1 MDYSR
6 TEATPP
12 HPYIKVKEVAHEV
25 VVNYYEP
32 TQPNPSY
39 NEADAV
45 RNVSAA
51 FMDNSDLEIET

>member
-6 TEATPP
+6 AEANPP
-12 HPYIKVKEVAHEV
+12 HPYKKVEEVAHEV

-45 RNVSAA
+45 RSVRPKGKRCCQ
-51 FMDNSDLEIET
+51 